1 VLEDALALGLAAA
14 VGYLA
19 LLNLPLRRSEAK
31 AKVERVAGNF
41 AKARARR
48 VLYKQANTEVCAC
61 ALADATKQ
69 TRPAQGGCRGP
80 EAGVRLCLM
89 LPAEAV

>member
-48 VLYKQANTEVCAC
+48 V
-61 ALADATKQ
+61 
-69 TRPAQGGCRGP
+69 
-80 EAGVRLCLM
+80 
-89 LPAEAV
+89 